1 MQQVGFSKLLPVRA
15 RLEVMRSATALLA
28 AVSML
33 LSLARGDVATHASPT
48 KPPPLLARTLPDV
61 EAAMLQ
67 ALVAVNLT
75 DRLTWVAAD
84 TNGHL
89 TIGWLVLLY
98 PTNLAD
104 PVETLQSHAWDL
116 VRTTLTA
123 VPSLDE
129 IHLTGLSRGTAPF
142 GTYRHL
148 VTFSAAISRTE
159 FRAMEQSASPVQPFR
174 RVSRVWF
181 HPALLQVERHEP
193 KEDWFPS
200 GKPTRPVAP
209 ELAMRFSG
217 TQSAQVRESQHRAS
231 GVTRGTLI
239 EDKLYHGDHSL
250 PLVAL
255 TFDDGPFPIYTT
267 LLLDTLDR
275 VHLTATFFLV
285 GEQVEQYPFFAQAIG
300 QAGHEIGNHTFHH
313 LNLTQLSAQA
323 VEGELRR
330 TQDVIFAVTG
340 QTPRYFR
347 PPGGDYNDTV
357 LRIARALGLI
367 TVFWTDN
374 PGDYTNPG
382 PRVLA
387 EKTLANITNGGI
399 ILLHQGVGDT
409 IRILPQIA
417 EALRQ
422 RRLTLAP
429 VSRLLAPGK
438 SRGGGR

>member
-1 MQQVGFSKLLPVRA
+1 
-15 RLEVMRSATALLA
+15 
-28 AVSML
+28 
-33 LSLARGDVATHASPT
+33 
-48 KPPPLLARTLPDV
+48 
-61 EAAMLQ
+61 
-67 ALVAVNLT
+67 
-75 DRLTWVAAD
+75 
-84 TNGHL
+84 
-89 TIGWLVLLY
+89 
-98 PTNLAD
+98 
-104 PVETLQSHAWDL
+104 
-116 VRTTLTA
+116 
-123 VPSLDE
+123 
-129 IHLTGLSRGTAPF
+129 
-142 GTYRHL
+142 
-148 VTFSAAISRTE
+148 
-159 FRAMEQSASPVQPFR
+159 MEQSASPVQPFR

-181 HPALLQVERHEP
+181 HPALLQGERHEP

-429 VSRLLAPGK
+429 VSGLLAPGK

>member
-1 MQQVGFSKLLPVRA
+1 M
-15 RLEVMRSATALLA
+15 
-28 AVSML
+28 
-33 LSLARGDVATHASPT
+33 
-48 KPPPLLARTLPDV
+48 ARTLPDV

-148 VTFSAAISRTE
+148 DILRRYLPDRVSRHGTK
-159 FRAMEQSASPVQPFR
+159 RKSGPALP

-429 VSRLLAPGK
+429 VSGLLAPGK